1 MMPNIDP
8 RALKSMMDRMGIHS
22 EELEARRVV
31 IECEGKDIVID
42 NPSVTLI
49 EAQGSRSFQVAGDA
63 REVKK
68 EVHAEISEDDVNM
81 VMEKTGAGKEEAREA
96 LNASGGNIA
105 EAILNLKG
113 DAGQV

>member
-1 MMPNIDP
+1 M
-8 RALKSMMDRMGIHS
+8 R
-22 EELEARRVV
+22 EVV
-31 IECEGKDIVID
+31 NLGKGAHPLVILVVPVPQEIECEGKDIIID

-49 EAQGSRSFQVAGDA
+49 EAQGSKSFQVAGEA

-68 EVHAEISEDDVNM
+68 EVHAEISEEDVNM
-81 VMEKTGAGKEEAREA
+81 VMEKTGASADEAREA

-113 DAGQV
+113 DAQ

>member
-1 MMPNIDP
+1 MPNIDP

-31 IECEGKDIVID
+31 IECEGMDIVID

-49 EAQGSRSFQVAGDA
+49 EAQGSKSFQVAGEA

-68 EVHAEISEDDVNM
+68 EINAEISEEDVSM
-81 VMEKTGAGKEEAREA
+81 VMEKTGVGAEEAREA

-105 EAILNLKG
+105 EAILSLTGNAK
-113 DAGQV
+113 QV